1 MPDIRAEARELYEE
15 APAGP
20 PGGWTP
26 MTAEEADVL
35 VASSDAAARERAAHN
50 PLLPAEVVRKL
61 TRAPGSRVRLAA
73 SSHPA
78 LTEDERAAID
88 VEIAPEI
95 RYRLPVDAGWPDAR
109 TSRRT

>member
-20 PGGWTP
+20 PDGWTP

-35 VASSDAAARERAAHN
+35 VTSGDVVARERAAHN
-50 PLLPAEVVRKL
+50 PLLPVEVVRKL

-78 LTEDERAAID
+78 PTEDERAAID
-88 VEIAPEI
+88 VEIDPEI